1 MIPTATARRLGMWV
15 VGLFVIAQI
24 FAVVPLMSEHT
35 TRVAQASLA
44 LCQDRIGIGNVPR
57 GHHRG
62 DTGSFVQHHEL
73 QDLSGALT
81 HEISR
86 CEMAVVRVAV
96 ARYAPD
102 ALVEGDPVVL
112 EYPPKSLLSA

>member
-1 MIPTATARRLGMWV
+1 
-15 VGLFVIAQI
+15 
-24 FAVVPLMSEHT
+24 
-35 TRVAQASLA
+35 
-44 LCQDRIGIGNVPR
+44 
-57 GHHRG
+57 
-62 DTGSFVQHHEL
+62 
-73 QDLSGALT
+73 LSGALT